1 MRDVL
6 SLSKML
12 LKILIPALVVVR
24 LLTVFGFSDYLGMFL
39 SPVMTVTGLPSAMG
53 IVWATTLLASVP
65 AGIAVFFQVA
75 ATESI
80 TVAQVSVLGLMM
92 LIGHALPTET
102 RIAQLAGLRAG
113 FVVALRIGGAIIAG
127 ALLNQIYLVGNLLQ
141 EPLVLSGSFA
151 VVEES
156 WLGWIQAQIS
166 SLAYL
171 LLIMSALLL
180 GMKLLK
186 AAGIEAIMVRALAP
200 LMSRLGICRSASSI
214 TIVGLLLGITYGGG
228 LLVREANSGNIGK
241 KDIILAMVLLNLC
254 HSVIEDSLLLIVMGA
269 DLSAVLFARVVFTV
283 VSVKAFSFLL
293 GRIDNKTTDKYIG
306 AMTT

>member
-12 LKILIPALVVVR
+12 LKILIPALIVVR

-39 SPVMTVTGLPSAMG
+39 SPVMTLTGLPSSMG

-65 AGIAVFFQVA
+65 AGMAVFFQIA

-80 TVAQVSVLGLMM
+80 TVAQTSVLGLMM

-102 RIAQLAGLRAG
+102 RIPQMVGVRGG
-113 FVVALRIGGAIIAG
+113 FTVALRIGGAIIAG
-127 ALLNQIYLVGNLLQ
+127 ALLNQVYLAGNWLQ
-141 EPLVLSGSFA
+141 EPVVLSGSFA
-151 VVEES
+151 VVEET
-156 WLGWIQAQIS
+156 WLGWMQAQIS
-166 SLAYL
+166 SLSYL
-171 LLIMSALLL
+171 LVVMSGLLL

-186 AAGIEAIMVRALAP
+186 AVGIEAIMVKALAP

-228 LLVREANSGNIGK
+228 LLIKEANSGNVGK
-241 KDIILAMVLLNLC
+241 KDIILAMILLNLC
-254 HSVIEDSLLLIVMGA
+254 HSIIEDSLLIMVMGA
-269 DLSAVLFARVVFTV
+269 DLSAVLGARIVFTV
-283 VSVKAFSFLL
+283 ISVKAFSFLL
-293 GRIDNKTTDKYIG
+293 GRIDNKTTEKYIG
-306 AMTT
+306 TMAT